1 MQIGITGLANGGKTV
16 FLTSLLW
23 HLSELGAS
31 DFILDGNVGLTDF
44 RERPFREKG
53 VDLFPFEE
61 YRDALVRGGVWP
73 SKTTDC
79 YKYSCV
85 FVREDWTRIGF
96 RRINRMRKLK
106 LSTHQYFNFFDFG
119 GERIADA
126 AIAGYKEYADWSDHM
141 FRHFRSHADYRQA
154 VGGYLKILEKLMSI
168 EHNGYDEV
176 VHSYKLTLSA
186 LIHGYKPLISPSTF
200 LLDTSG
206 SVAAPASDEA
216 LAESRFS
223 GLDKDCQFAPLPSD
237 FRQKYPAVAHKMSKY
252 YQLYRKEVALPLFK
266 EIGKS
271 KRLVVLVDIPSLLA
285 GGVGR
290 YNDNRQIM
298 LDLFDALRKD
308 SYMHKLLHK
317 LLSFWTGDL
326 KKVAF
331 VATKADL
338 VRGDDVQDGRLE
350 GLLRQMTIRA
360 QRMLPDVEFG
370 WFVCSAVVSTRQG
383 KDGKLIGRTVLNNPE
398 QKEVE
403 FSVPKL
409 PECWPDDW
417 AAGEYPFVSVLP
429 KVAKNLQIPPGH
441 YGMDRLFDFLI

>member
-237 FRQKYPAVAHKMSKY
+237 FRQKYPAVAHKCQNIISFI
-252 YQLYRKEVALPLFK
+252 E
-266 EIGKS
+266 
-271 KRLVVLVDIPSLLA
+271 KRLHCRYSRKLENPRGWLFLLIFLRYWQEVW
-285 GGVGR
+285 GV
-290 YNDNRQIM
+290 IM
-298 LDLFDALRKD
+298 IIARLCLTCLMHSEKIHICTNFYINCFHFGPEILRRWHLLQRRRILFVEMMFR
-308 SYMHKLLHK
+308 M
-317 LLSFWTGDL
+317 
-326 KKVAF
+326 VAWR
-331 VATKADL
+331 DCC
-338 VRGDDVQDGRLE
+338 VR
-350 GLLRQMTIRA
+350 
-360 QRMLPDVEFG
+360 
-370 WFVCSAVVSTRQG
+370 
-383 KDGKLIGRTVLNNPE
+383 
-398 QKEVE
+398 
-403 FSVPKL
+403 
-409 PECWPDDW
+409 
-417 AAGEYPFVSVLP
+417 
-429 KVAKNLQIPPGH
+429 
-441 YGMDRLFDFLI
+441 